1 MMRKLH
7 PFAAAENED
16 DDVRLLTADQY
27 PVSFAS
33 VAFLRVRRLYDHQLR
48 ARPRLT
54 NSLVSM
60 LIATSADTVAQVVEH
75 VSEGGDWE
83 GLDLRRNRALAI
95 TSAVYNGI
103 ILTSWLLA
111 LGRAVPRTDF
121 RASMAKLAATQLIL
135 QPLIYMPFFF
145 VFHGLMLSQSFAEIL
160 SVFESEYFALLFR
173 LWSLFMPT
181 RFVMFLFVPVR
192 YQVLWDSSVS
202 FFWQVV
208 LSLFEAERRRHK
220 RLHSVSAMMDSF
232 EAFGYLEPRQDGS
245 PFLPVDGAMDLA
257 AGG

>member
-7 PFAAAENED
+7 PFTATEDED
-16 DDVRLLTADQY
+16 DDVRLLSGAY

-33 VAFLRVRRLYDHQLR
+33 VIFLRARRLYDRQLR
-48 ARPRLT
+48 ARPRFT
-54 NSLVSM
+54 NSIVSM
-60 LIATSADTVAQVVEH
+60 FIATAADTVAQLVERAAD
-75 VSEGGDWE
+75 GRDWV
-83 GLDLRRNRALAI
+83 GLDFRRNRALAI

-121 RASMAKLAATQLIL
+121 RASFAKLAATQLIL
-135 QPLIYMPFFF
+135 QPLVYVPFFF

-181 RFVMFLFVPVR
+181 RLVMFLFVPVR
-192 YQVLWDSSVS
+192 YQVLWDSSIS

-208 LSLFEAERRRHK
+208 LSLFEAGRRR
-220 RLHSVSAMMDSF
+220 RRSIHSVSAVLDSF

-245 PFLPVDGAMDLA
+245 PFLPVDGAMELA
-257 AGG
+257 VGG